1 MLFRS
6 VAGRDA
12 GSIVEDIHAIFKSDV
27 QLPANYFYQI
37 GGQFESEQRATRLIS
52 LLSIVSLVLI
62 FLALYLEFHNV
73 KHALLILI
81 NLPLALIGGIF
92 AILLTGGVMSI
103 ASLVGFISLFG
114 IAVRNGI
121 ILIEHYKHLRQEG
134 QPLHSAVVKGSLERL
149 SPILMTALTTGL
161 ALTPLA
167 FAGNKPG
174 NEIQAPLAIVILGGL
189 ITSTILTLIV
199 LPVIFQWLES
209 RTSS

>member
-1 MLFRS
+1 M
-6 VAGRDA
+6 
-12 GSIVEDIHAIFKSDV
+12 
-27 QLPANYFYQI
+27 
-37 GGQFESEQRATRLIS
+37 IS
-52 LLSIVSLVLI
+52 LLSIVSLTLI
-62 FLALYLEFHNV
+62 FIALYVEFKTV
-73 KHALLILI
+73 RHALLILV

-92 AILLTGGVMSI
+92 AIMLTDGLLSI

-121 ILIEHYKHLRQEG
+121 ILIEHYNRLKTDGESLYN
-134 QPLHSAVVKGSLERL
+134 AVLNGSLERL

-167 FAGNKPG
+167 FAGHKPG

-199 LPVIFQWLES
+199 LPVIFEWVES
-209 RTSS
+209 KKAD